1 MRVGSLVKSNVD
13 GAVGIVTE
21 VRLPHSKDWRHRF
34 RVYFPFGGLMW
45 LSDQVLEVLCK

>member
-21 VRLPHSKDWRHRF
+21 VRPPHSKDWRFRF
-34 RVYFPFGGLMW
+34 RVYFAYGGLMW
-45 LSDQVLEVLCK
+45 LSDHVLEVLCK

>member
-21 VRLPHSKDWRHRF
+21 VRPPHSKDWRLRF
-34 RVYFPFGGLMW
+34 RVQFPEGLMW